1 MSLDLIKKY
10 IKCGLY
16 QEARKLIEKEPNISN
31 LMADVGG
38 GGGGG
43 NGSTTAKS
51 NGKSASDYEDA
62 KVFERVP
69 LLVMLSVVK
78 DEDVA
83 INLSRLLLE
92 RGYALNLRDKNGLCA
107 MNYAI
112 ALKRFRLL
120 NVYLETF
127 NFELNKFKDCYKNTF
142 LHYAYAI
149 NDFNIVELFSKVY
162 SKYYEWDPNS
172 FKFIANCDGL
182 TVQDLYDYMIFLNK
196 KVIDKQMR
204 RAKTSYKDFYI
215 RKKSNEST
223 NTENNTSKNQFIYPE
238 SFKFESNP
246 ILICKFI
253 NHVFHS
259 SSALKSEL
267 IVLLNTPNEFEII
280 INKKKSDIN
289 TSSNNSSPNNSPGIV
304 RRPVKTAGWATS
316 NREFK
321 MNILNQIKCIN
332 KSNIKPSKLNS
343 SNNPLKKTELISR
356 SLTSLT
362 SSEKN
367 KHLPRIIESRYKN
380 FYKNIA
386 STSNKLDFGPFM
398 SCKSYISSDFTNNG
412 GETWRGE
419 FKSIFNVYSLVSS
432 ASYRPSSLQTYQQS
446 NESVLEI
453 LGELGGN
460 VRRTSVISNNAGI
473 QHASLNRHSLTP
485 GLVSP
490 NQNQQLA
497 SITSKEYIASSS
509 PTIENE
515 TQAKHITNGTAHKK
529 SIDSNSSTVILA
541 SSTPI
546 ISTTHPSNPT
556 ITTNNLAIS
565 IERKPSLTFNQ
576 EPKLEMYL
584 VPGSLLNRNKQRR
597 PSDAKKV

>member
-31 LMADVGG
+31 LMADGG
-38 GGGGG
+38 GGP
-43 NGSTTAKS
+43 TIAKP

-149 NDFNIVELFSKVY
+149 NDLNIVDLFSKVY
-162 SKYYEWDPNS
+162 SKYYEWDPS
-172 FKFIANCDGL
+172 TFKFIANCDGL
-182 TVQDLYDYMIFLNK
+182 TVQDLYDYMVFLNK
-196 KVIDKQMR
+196 KIYDKQLR
-204 RAKTSYKDFYI
+204 RAKTSYKDFYV
-215 RKKSNEST
+215 RKRSNES
-223 NTENNTSKNQFIYPE
+223 NNSESITSKNQFIYPE
-238 SFKFESNP
+238 SFKFDSNP

-253 NHVFHS
+253 NQVFKS

-267 IVLLNTPNEFEII
+267 IVLLNSPNEFESIM
-280 INKKKSDIN
+280 NKKKSDN
-289 TSSNNSSPNNSPGIV
+289 SNNSNNSINNSPNNSPVIV
-304 RRPVKTAGWATS
+304 RRSVKTAGSTTS

-332 KSNIKPSKLNS
+332 KSNVKPSKLAS

-356 SLTSLT
+356 SLTSLA

-367 KHLPRIIESRYKN
+367 KNLPRIIESRYKN
-380 FYKNIA
+380 FYNNIA
-386 STSNKLDFGPFM
+386 STSNKFDFAPFM
-398 SCKSYISSDFTNNG
+398 ISKSITSSDFNNNG
-412 GETWRGE
+412 SETWRGE
-419 FKSIFNVYSLVSS
+419 FKSIFNVYSQVSS

-460 VRRTSVISNNAGI
+460 VRRSSIISNNSGI
-473 QHASLNRHSLTP
+473 HHANLNRHSLTP
-485 GLVSP
+485 SLVSP
-490 NQNQQLA
+490 YNNQQLA
-497 SITSKEYIASSS
+497 SITSKEYVGSSS

-515 TQAKHITNGTAHKK
+515 NHTKHNTNGALHKK
-529 SIDSNSSTVILA
+529 SIDSSSSTVILA

-546 ISTTHPSNPT
+546 ISTNHPSNST
-556 ITTNNLAIS
+556 VTTNNLAIS
-565 IERKPSLTFNQ
+565 IERKPSLTFSQ

-584 VPGSLLNRNKQRR
+584 VPGSLLNRSKQRR
-597 PSDAKKV
+597 ASDAKKV

>member
-10 IKCGLY
+10 IKCGLF
-16 QEARKLIEKEPNISN
+16 QEARKLIEKEPNIAN
-31 LMADVGG
+31 LMADGG
-38 GGGGG
+38 GGGG
-43 NGSTTAKS
+43 KF

-62 KVFERVP
+62 KIFERVP

-149 NDFNIVELFSKVY
+149 NDLNIVDLFSKVY
-162 SKYYEWDPNS
+162 SKYYEWDPS
-172 FKFIANCDGL
+172 TFKFIANCDGL
-182 TVQDLYDYMIFLNK
+182 TVQDLFDYMIFLNK
-196 KVIDKQMR
+196 KINDKQLR
-204 RAKTSYKDFYI
+204 RAKTSYKDFYV
-215 RKKSNEST
+215 RKRSHESNNSD
-223 NTENNTSKNQFIYPE
+223 NNTSKYQFIYPE

-253 NHVFHS
+253 NQVFHS

-267 IVLLNTPNEFEII
+267 IVLLNTPNEFENI
-280 INKKKSDIN
+280 INKKKTDN
-289 TSSNNSSPNNSPGIV
+289 NNNNSSNNSSPNNSPVIV
-304 RRPVKTAGWATS
+304 RRPIKTASSTTS

-332 KSNIKPSKLNS
+332 KSNIKPSKLIN

-398 SCKSYISSDFTNNG
+398 TCKSISSSDYNNNG
-412 GETWRGE
+412 GDTWRGE

-460 VRRTSVISNNAGI
+460 VRRTSIISNNGGLQYAN
-473 QHASLNRHSLTP
+473 LNRHSLTP

-490 NQNQQLA
+490 HHNQQLA
-497 SITSKEYIASSS
+497 SITSKEYVSSSS
-509 PTIENE
+509 PTIEHE
-515 TQAKHITNGTAHKK
+515 HHQHKHTTNGASHKK

-546 ISTTHPSNPT
+546 ISTTHPTNPT
-556 ITTNNLAIS
+556 VTTNNLAIS

-576 EPKLEMYL
+576 ESKLEMYL